1 MEAGQQS
8 EEGVSMGSAAVI
20 FVLLVVVAIQA
31 IGWSATA
38 KKNVQLEKLMLDC
51 IGGRDVTIS
60 VANDRNAQL
69 EAEIQRLRKIPLT
82 QPPEKVDNSTI
93 KAKSSADVRR
103 LTEAAFGLQPEI
115 GEQNDIE

>member
-1 MEAGQQS
+1 
-8 EEGVSMGSAAVI
+8 MGSAAVT
-20 FVLLVVVAIQA
+20 FVLLVVVAILA
-31 IGWSATA
+31 IGWSASIIEA
-38 KKNVQLEKLMLDC
+38 KSAREH
-51 IGGRDVTIS
+51 IS
-60 VANDRNAQL
+60 TKVKYWQDLAERGNTRTTQL

-82 QPPEKVDNSTI
+82 PPPEKADNSTI

>member
-1 MEAGQQS
+1 
-8 EEGVSMGSAAVI
+8 MGSAAVI

-38 KKNVQLEKLMLDC
+38 KKKVQLEKLMLDC

-60 VANDRNAQL
+60 AANDRNAQL

-103 LTEAAFGLQPEI
+103 LTEAAFGLQPKI
-115 GEQNDIE
+115 GEQNEGE

>member
-8 EEGVSMGSAAVI
+8 EEGVSMGSSAVI
-20 FVLLVVVAIQA
+20 FVLLVAIA
-31 IGWSATA
+31 GMVIGWKADRDKTRPL
-38 KKNVQLEKLMLDC
+38 KRQVLELQGMKLILEC
-51 IGGRDVTIS
+51 RQRD
-60 VANDRNAQL
+60 L

>member
-1 MEAGQQS
+1 
-8 EEGVSMGSAAVI
+8 MGSAAVI

-60 VANDRNAQL
+60 AANDRNAQL

-82 QPPEKVDNSTI
+82 QTPEKVDNSTV

-103 LTEAAFGLQPEI
+103 LTEAAFGLQPEN
-115 GEQNDIE
+115 GEQNDID

>member
-1 MEAGQQS
+1 
-8 EEGVSMGSAAVI
+8 MGSAAVI
-20 FVLLVVVAIQA
+20 FVLLVMIAIMA
-31 IGWSATA
+31 IGWRSTA
-38 KKNVQLEKLMLDC
+38 RKAELVFGEFDKYARESERILKERK
-51 IGGRDVTIS
+51 GR
-60 VANDRNAQL
+60 NEEL

-115 GEQNDIE
+115 GAQNDIE

>member
-1 MEAGQQS
+1 
-8 EEGVSMGSAAVI
+8 MGSSAVI
-20 FVLLVVVAIQA
+20 FVLLVVVVGMA
-31 IGWSATA
+31 IGWRRTVSKTLVETGLLYDHIHDGLAYL
-38 KKNVQLEKLMLDC
+38 QDEK
-51 IGGRDVTIS
+51 T
-60 VANDRNAQL
+60 RNTQL

-82 QPPEKVDNSTI
+82 QPPEKVDNPII

>member
-1 MEAGQQS
+1 
-8 EEGVSMGSAAVI
+8 MGSAAVI

-60 VANDRNAQL
+60 AANDRNAQL

>member
-1 MEAGQQS
+1 MATL
-8 EEGVSMGSAAVI
+8 I
-20 FVLLVVVAIQA
+20 FVLLVVIAGMA

-60 VANDRNAQL
+60 AANDRNAQL

-82 QPPEKVDNSTI
+82 QTPEKVDNSTI

-115 GEQNDIE
+115 GASNEDE

>member
-8 EEGVSMGSAAVI
+8 EEGVSMGSSAVI
-20 FVLLVVVAIQA
+20 FVLLVVIAGMA
-31 IGWSATA
+31 IGWKADLDKTGPL
-38 KKNVQLEKLMLDC
+38 KRQVLELQGMKLILEC
-51 IGGRDVTIS
+51 RQRD
-60 VANDRNAQL
+60 L

>member
-1 MEAGQQS
+1 
-8 EEGVSMGSAAVI
+8 VI

-38 KKNVQLEKLMLDC
+38 KKNVQLEKLMFDC

-60 VANDRNAQL
+60 AANDRNAQL
-69 EAEIQRLRKIPLT
+69 EAEIRRLRQIPLT
-82 QPPEKVDNSTI
+82 PREEKVDNSTI

-103 LTEAAFGLQPEI
+103 LTESAFGLQPEI
-115 GEQNDIE
+115 GVSNEDE

>member
-8 EEGVSMGSAAVI
+8 EKGVSMGSAAVI
-20 FVLLVVVAIQA
+20 FVLLVVIVGMA
-31 IGWSATA
+31 IGWRSTVSKTLRETGLLYDRIHAGLA
-38 KKNVQLEKLMLDC
+38 YLQDEK
-51 IGGRDVTIS
+51 T
-60 VANDRNAQL
+60 RNTQL

-115 GEQNDIE
+115 GAQNDIE

>member
-1 MEAGQQS
+1 
-8 EEGVSMGSAAVI
+8 MGSAAVI
-20 FVLLVVVAIQA
+20 FVLLVVIAIQA

-60 VANDRNAQL
+60 AANDRNAQL

-103 LTEAAFGLQPEI
+103 LTEAAFGLQPKI
-115 GEQNDIE
+115 GEQNEGE

>member
-1 MEAGQQS
+1 MAT
-8 EEGVSMGSAAVI
+8 VI
-20 FVLLVVVAIQA
+20 FVLLVVIAGMAIC
-31 IGWSATA
+31 
-38 KKNVQLEKLMLDC
+38 VQDDKRKIKALKEA
-51 IGGRDVTIS
+51 RDFALGTLS
-60 VANDRNAQL
+60 TETSHNARL

>member
-1 MEAGQQS
+1 MAT
-8 EEGVSMGSAAVI
+8 VI
-20 FVLLVVVAIQA
+20 FVLLVVIAGMAIC
-31 IGWSATA
+31 
-38 KKNVQLEKLMLDC
+38 VQDDKRKIKALKEA
-51 IGGRDVTIS
+51 RDFALGTLS
-60 VANDRNAQL
+60 TETSHNARL

-115 GEQNDIE
+115 GAQNDIE

>member
-1 MEAGQQS
+1 
-8 EEGVSMGSAAVI
+8 MGSAAVI

-38 KKNVQLEKLMLDC
+38 KKNVQLEKLILDC

-60 VANDRNAQL
+60 AANDRNAQL

-115 GEQNDIE
+115 GAQNDIE

>member
-1 MEAGQQS
+1 
-8 EEGVSMGSAAVI
+8 MGSSAVI
-20 FVLLVVVAIQA
+20 FVLLVVIAGMA
-31 IGWSATA
+31 IGWKADRDKTRPL
-38 KKNVQLEKLMLDC
+38 KRQVLELQGMKLILEC
-51 IGGRDVTIS
+51 RQRD
-60 VANDRNAQL
+60 L

-115 GEQNDIE
+115 GVSNEDE